1 MAKKGSTRVLK
12 VNKARAITGV
22 DKTRRFII
30 RPSPGKHEL
39 NSAVSIGYILRDTL
53 HLADNLKEIKY
64 ILHNK
69 DVLVDSKVVTS
80 YSFPVGLFDVI
91 SIPKLNK
98 YYKVIFLKNGPLSLK
113 EINKDESKEKICK
126 IVKKKKIKG
135 NNFQLITNDGRTII
149 TSNSAYKTRSSVKLN
164 LDENTIKEYLPLE
177 VGRKVYIISGKHIGQ
192 TAIIEAISP
201 GTLQKPW
208 LLKLKDHDDEFE
220 TIEKNVIVIG

>member
-1 MAKKGSTRVLK
+1 MYGKKGSTRVLK
-12 VNKARAITGV
+12 VNKARVITV

-39 NSAVSIGYILRDTL
+39 NCCLGYILRDTL

-98 YYKVIFLKNGPLSLK
+98 YYKVIFLKNGSLSLK

-177 VGRKVYIISGKHIGQ
+177 VEKYIISGKHIGQ

-201 GTLQKPW
+201 GNLQN
-208 LLKLKDHDDEFE
+208 H
-220 TIEKNVIVIG
+220 GY